1 MDFKANKR
9 ETTFETKSTA
19 IFSALVGEMINIDR
33 FAKGL
38 DEIVADD
45 NIDAVTLLVGWTQ
58 RQKRCHHHH
67 WVCWHRMSFYLLLWY
82 QFSKNWWLFFP
93 YHSFSTT
100 MSNQFCVWLCRLFV
114 SQHLLRE
121 NSNSMA
127 LNVLTSNSLISQMS
141 FHTASKTTRATLRIQ
156 FFVIICDEPPSFLKA
171 ALCGSVLPTL
181 IGTFLLPKDHAKMRL
196 LFACQEN
203 CHDNLIPMV

>member
-58 RQKRCHHHH
+58 RQKKRCHHHH
-67 WVCWHRMSFYLLLWY
+67 
-82 QFSKNWWLFFP
+82 
-93 YHSFSTT
+93 
-100 MSNQFCVWLCRLFV
+100 
-114 SQHLLRE
+114 
-121 NSNSMA
+121 
-127 LNVLTSNSLISQMS
+127 
-141 FHTASKTTRATLRIQ
+141 
-156 FFVIICDEPPSFLKA
+156 
-171 ALCGSVLPTL
+171 
-181 IGTFLLPKDHAKMRL
+181 
-196 LFACQEN
+196 
-203 CHDNLIPMV
+203 